1 MLVLAST
8 GVFVKLLMLGHPRNL
23 GIDGVLCVIS
33 WIFAF
38 VLCFTSMW
46 SIVSRLTRH
55 PLASS
60 DTLAVTRYGYGKHIE
75 AVEADIPAMS
85 MFLKLIV
92 VTAISYLIAMTAIQV
107 SFCLLYKRLFAVT
120 HVGWAYWLLI
130 TIVVLQFIEELLVF
144 IFQCSPIRK
153 LVDATGLVQG
163 RCLDL
168 YVFYIIHFATRLATN
183 IAIFTLPIP
192 KLLKLQMKRGAKVG
206 VVLFFGLGLLVC
218 ATSIIRATYLKRFQ
232 VDYTWDLVN
241 ALNWSAVEVCTAVFI
256 ACIPSFKALITVFFP
271 LLRKYMGF
279 SSGSTPHQHIN
290 EENSGDSPTDYF
302 NLPATQRVQSTPDC
316 FPLPSPVVEY
326 HEPPNLIM
334 SGAIPTVPEGR
345 ALRQDPRLD
354 YSIGGKAQNI
364 S

>member
-46 SIVSRLTRH
+46 M
-55 PLASS
+55 
-60 DTLAVTRYGYGKHIE
+60 TRYGYGKHIE